1 LIDSNF
7 IKNSAINITNVS
19 RETLIELD
27 DYAKSIISK
36 NKEINLISSSTE
48 KSINKRHLI
57 DSAQTIDF
65 IDNIEI
71 NTCTDLGSG
80 AGLPGIVLGILM
92 KRKKPQFKVIF
103 YEKSFHK
110 SKFLIDMS
118 KKFNL
123 NTEIHQKNIFDEKN
137 LSTDVIISRAFKPL
151 PIIFEIAERNF
162 KRFKFIILFLGKSGK
177 KILNDALKYWK
188 FDYEEKKSL
197 TNQESMVI
205 KISNLRKKMD
215 RKIISNVNKKS
226 RIRKIAPM
234 IKISNLQK
242 KNG

>member
-7 IKNSAINITNVS
+7 IKNTAINIPNVS
-19 RETLIELD
+19 RETLKELD
-27 DYAKSIISK
+27 EYGMSVISR
-36 NKEINLISSSTE
+36 NKDINLISSSTE
-48 KSINKRHLI
+48 KSINTRHII

-65 IDNIEI
+65 IDNIRI

-92 KRKKPQFKVIF
+92 KYKKPEFKVIF

-123 NTEIHQKNIFDEKN
+123 NTTVYQKNIFEEKN

-151 PIIFEIAERNF
+151 PIIFDIAEKNF
-162 KRFKFIILFLGKSGK
+162 KSFKYIILFLGKSGK
-177 KILNDALKYWK
+177 KILNDALKIWK

-197 TNQESMVI
+197 TNPESMVI
-205 KISNLRKKMD
+205 KISNLRKK
-215 RKIISNVNKKS
+215 
-226 RIRKIAPM
+226 
-234 IKISNLQK
+234 
-242 KNG
+242 NG